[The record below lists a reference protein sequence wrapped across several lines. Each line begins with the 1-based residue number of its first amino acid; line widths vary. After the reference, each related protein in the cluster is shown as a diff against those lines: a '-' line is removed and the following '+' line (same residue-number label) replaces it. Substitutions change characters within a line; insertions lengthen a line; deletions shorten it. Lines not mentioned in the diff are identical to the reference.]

1 MSDCTQIVNH
11 LEEHAPLRR
20 TGTTEDVGKAAVF
33 LASDLGSAV
42 TGEIMF
48 VDCGYNNLGI

>member
-1 MSDCTQIVNH
+1 MKNTP
-11 LEEHAPLRR
+11 PLRR
-20 TGTTEDVGKAAVF
+20 NVTTEDVGKAAVF